1 MTPEELY
8 PILSRYAQSQGMQLN
23 RDQEMVLEILAG
35 LLANEERYAY
45 RSCPC
50 RLASGVR
57 TEDRDII
64 CPCVY
69 SRPDI
74 AEYGS
79 CFCGLYVSE
88 AWNENRIEKIPIPE
102 RRPARGEWASR

>member
-8 PILSRYAQSQGMQLN
+8 PILFRYAKSQGFQLHK
-23 RDQEMVLEILAG
+23 DKEMVLEILAG
-35 LLANEERYAY
+35 LLDNERRYGY

-57 TEDRDII
+57 EEDRDIL

-79 CFCGLYVSE
+79 CFCGLYVSG
-88 AWNENRIEKIPIPE
+88 AWNEDQIEKVSIPE
-102 RRPARGEWASR
+102 RRPPRKPASQ

>member
-1 MTPEELY
+1 MTAEELY
-8 PILSRYAQSQGMQLN
+8 PILDRYARSQDIQLN
-23 RDQEMVLEILAG
+23 KDRDMVLQILDG
-35 LLANEERYAY
+35 LLQNEKRYGY

-57 TEDRDII
+57 EEDKDII

-79 CFCGLYVSE
+79 CFCGLYVSAE
-88 AWNENRIEKIPIPE
+88 WNEEKIPKVPVPE
-102 RRPARGEWASR
+102 RRPPRKWAA